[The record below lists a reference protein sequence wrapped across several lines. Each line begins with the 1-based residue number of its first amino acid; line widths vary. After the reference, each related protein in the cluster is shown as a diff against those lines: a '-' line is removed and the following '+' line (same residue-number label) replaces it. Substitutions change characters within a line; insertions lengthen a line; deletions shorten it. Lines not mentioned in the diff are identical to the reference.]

1 MEVESFRSWSFV
13 IFGFG
18 SLGELGSL
26 GFVVVESD
34 RAGGTSVLKEAMPAY
49 FLMELLLLGGRSH
62 DPVGFFTIVRE
73 LGLFSGEY
81 LDIIKCSLMVC
92 AHNSFSYFSIYCSLK
107 YVKSHL
113 ILKLTEEF

>member
-1 MEVESFRSWSFV
+1 VEVESFRSWSFV

-34 RAGGTSVLKEAMPAY
+34 RADGTSVLEEAMPAY

-62 DPVGFFTIVRE
+62 DPVSFFTIVRE
-73 LGLFSGEY
+73 LGLFSNEY
-81 LDIIKCSLMVC
+81 LDIIKCSLMGVC
-92 AHNSFSYFSIYCSLK
+92 
-107 YVKSHL
+107 
-113 ILKLTEEF
+113 TQ